1 MYILGYEIPKCQIAT
16 NFKLILSVSSRTL
29 NQGMISES
37 SIKDSSSHTL
47 TGLEKVGHQVSL
59 FLQTSPYTSTSPPA
73 RRRRVTFAFCRQNI
87 SLLPRPR
94 FFAMRSYSQLNVM
107 FALFSIRPRAIG
119 SSGLFNQIRK
129 ASSKRWQ
136 ARQQKDQFTREAA
149 VQGLKS
155 RAAFKLLQVR
165 TTMISPESYSIMYT
179 LYLVRNKIL
188 MKADR

>member
-1 MYILGYEIPKCQIAT
+1 
-16 NFKLILSVSSRTL
+16 
-29 NQGMISES
+29 
-37 SIKDSSSHTL
+37 
-47 TGLEKVGHQVSL
+47 
-59 FLQTSPYTSTSPPA
+59 
-73 RRRRVTFAFCRQNI
+73 
-87 SLLPRPR
+87 
-94 FFAMRSYSQLNVM
+94 M

-165 TTMISPESYSIMYT
+165 NTMISPESYSIMYT
-179 LYLVRNKIL
+179 LYLLSKEIL